1 MQMLELGSGVLA
13 DGRRRGL
20 DGTIR
25 ADDLII
31 SISHYE
37 YQHRIFFDLLNF
49 LARLAD
55 SEFSPDLSA
64 PL

>member
-1 MQMLELGSGVLA
+1 MHVLELGSGVLA

-37 YQHRIFFDLLNF
+37 YQHRIFFDL
-49 LARLAD
+49 
-55 SEFSPDLSA
+55 
-64 PL
+64 

>member
-1 MQMLELGSGVLA
+1 MQMLELGSGVA
-13 DGRRRGL
+13 TDGRRRGL

-55 SEFSPDLSA
+55 S
-64 PL
+64 